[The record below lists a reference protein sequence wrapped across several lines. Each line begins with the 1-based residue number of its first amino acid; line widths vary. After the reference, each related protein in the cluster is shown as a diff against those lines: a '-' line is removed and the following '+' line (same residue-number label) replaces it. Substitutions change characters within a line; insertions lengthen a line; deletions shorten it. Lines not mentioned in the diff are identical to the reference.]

1 MSTKR
6 LMSNA
11 NRPPSLL
18 CRGRYM
24 TVVSRS
30 LIVAVITMLLLTPEP
45 SHSAPLPSDEE
56 VSGIVKAC
64 GGGRFQQI
72 AGDLEG
78 RISIWKRNAEA
89 SGSASRED
97 LSAILKTVPQNQQ
110 ISPENY
116 KTFTDCI
123 LNAI

>member
-6 LMSNA
+6 LNVECKPA
-11 NRPPSLL
+11 HLL
-18 CRGRYM
+18 CFAGRYM

-89 SGSASRED
+89 SGNASRED

-116 KTFTDCI
+116 KTYTDCI